1 MCELRRTE
9 NNSIHGVES
18 FSPQINHKLREG
30 KSMRV
35 VQTNVINNTAGSVS
49 RLERGFVIRRTE
61 TQFMHVRE
69 PIMVQRL
76 QTEDFNNLVVVHDQ
90 VEQYI

>member
-1 MCELRRTE
+1 
-9 NNSIHGVES
+9 
-18 FSPQINHKLREG
+18 
-30 KSMRV
+30 MRV

-69 PIMVQRL
+69 PIMVQRP